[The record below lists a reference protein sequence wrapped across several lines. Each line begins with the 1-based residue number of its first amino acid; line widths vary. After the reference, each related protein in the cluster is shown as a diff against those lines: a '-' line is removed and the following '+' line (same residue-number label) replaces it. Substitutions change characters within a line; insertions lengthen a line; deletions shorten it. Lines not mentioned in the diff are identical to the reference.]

1 MVEGVRVLIAED
13 DEAVRYLIRLNLEL
27 AGHDVVGEAESG
39 KEALDQLADAKPD
52 VLVLDMMMPGM
63 NGREVLLQLADAIDQ
78 KVPMV
83 IAFSAA
89 PTELDRA
96 MELGANAAVLKTGDF
111 DMLVDAMAVL

>member
-39 KEALDQLADAKPD
+39 SEALAQLASTKTD

-63 NGREVLLQLADAIDQ
+63 NGREVLSQLADAIDISI
-78 KVPMV
+78 PMI

-96 MELGANAAVLKTGDF
+96 MELGANAAILKTGDF
-111 DMLVDAMAVL
+111 DILVDALAVL